1 MLNFGFKKTLLFS
14 IIAIVALTVGSSNY
28 LSYLRASDI
37 FRESIY
43 KGMEERV
50 ALEAQKV
57 STYIR
62 SKTSA
67 VTNIAG
73 KYREN
78 RYTENHA
85 QRMQIGAAA
94 AHIPTLTVSFA
105 TGDTYASFNNPKW
118 IDGKNPPDFDPRK
131 RSWYQDAVNSTSPV
145 LTDPYMDAATGQP
158 MVSVGQHAGQ
168 GTVVLADIPLSVLSE
183 TVKEIRLKGVVAL
196 ITTEDSTILASTS
209 AVAKAGTKMTNYPDL
224 ARTARSL
231 TTHQQSVEDYV
242 LNGVDKVMFSQR
254 IKYGDKNWYML
265 IGLDKD
271 VVFGKINE
279 MKYKAFMLT
288 SIYIVLSI
296 IITLLVLNYLYR
308 PILALKKTISGLSQ
322 GNGDLTQRL
331 DINTD
336 DDLGQIA
343 DGVNQFIGSLQNM
356 MLDIQ
361 ASTLSLKDNIS
372 GLKVQ
377 SEDNAAIL
385 NQHMQETEQVV
396 TAIEEMSATADS
408 VAQNAGEAAQ
418 YTKEAATI
426 GNDAQTIMETGKN
439 KVISL
444 VDEVDST
451 ASSLLAMSEETKDIN
466 AVLTVIGDIAE
477 QTNLLALNAAIE
489 AARAGEQGRGFAV
502 VADEVRALASRTQSS
517 TEEIEQ
523 ALNRLL
529 SRNTQ
534 VVDSMNATKATCQE
548 TSDSTEEVSNS
559 ITSLTS
565 QVSGITELSMQIAT
579 AAEEQS
585 SVSQEISRN
594 MSAINDMV
602 SQLNQNGENTVKQT
616 DDIEQV
622 NTGLINIINQFKLQ

>member
-1 MLNFGFKKTLLFS
+1 MMNFGFKKTLLLS
-14 IIAIVALTVGSSNY
+14 IITIVTLTVGSSNY

-37 FRESIY
+37 FSDSIY

-50 ALEAQKV
+50 SLEAQKV
-57 STYIR
+57 SGYIK
-62 SKTSA
+62 SKTDS
-67 VTNIAG
+67 VVNIADDY
-73 KYREN
+73 KAHQYN
-78 RYTENHA
+78 SNHA
-85 QRMQIGAAA
+85 ERMRVAALS
-94 AHIPTLTVSFA
+94 AHIPALTVGLA
-105 TGDTYASFNNPKW
+105 NGDAYASFANSNW
-118 IDGKNPPDFDPRK
+118 VDGKNPPNYDPRK
-131 RSWYQDAVNSTSPV
+131 RGWYQDAMKTSGAIF
-145 LTDPYMDAATGQP
+145 TDPYKDATTGEL
-158 MVSVGQHAGQ
+158 MVSIGQQAKN
-168 GTVVLADIPLSVLSE
+168 GTVILADIPLTILSD
-183 TVKEIRLKGVVAL
+183 TVSQIQLDGVVAL
-196 ITTEDSTILASTS
+196 IVTENSTILATTSQAVSVGEKLANNRDLSTL
-209 AVAKAGTKMTNYPDL
+209 VGK
-224 ARTARSL
+224 L
-231 TTHQQSVEDYV
+231 TQSDHVVVDYN
-242 LNGVDKVMFSQR
+242 LNNVDKVMFSQR

-271 VVFGKINE
+271 VIFSKLNE
-279 MKYKAFMLT
+279 MKYKAMALT
-288 SIYIVLSI
+288 AIYVVLSI
-296 IITLLVLNYLYR
+296 LITLLVLNFLYR
-308 PILALKKTISGLSQ
+308 PILALKKTIVGLSQ

-331 DINTD
+331 EVTTE
-336 DDLGQIA
+336 DDLGQMA
-343 DGVNQFIGSLQNM
+343 DGVNKFIASLQNM
-356 MLDIQ
+356 MLDIHS
-361 ASTLSLKDNIS
+361 ATLSLKDNIS
-372 GLKVQ
+372 RLKHQ
-377 SEDNAAIL
+377 SEDNASIL
-385 NQHMQETEQVV
+385 YQHMQETEQVV

-418 YTKEAATI
+418 FTKEAATI
-426 GNDAQTIMETGKN
+426 GSNALMVMDEGKG

-444 VDEVDST
+444 VDEVDTT
-451 ASSLLAMSEETKDIN
+451 ANSLLAMSEETKDIN

-523 ALNRLL
+523 ALNRLQ
-529 SRNTQ
+529 SRNAQ
-534 VVDSMNATKATCQE
+534 VVDAMNATKVTCQE

-594 MSAINDMV
+594 MNAINDMV

-622 NTGLINIINQFKLQ
+622 NTGLMNMINQFKLK